1 MTLICSNGTV
11 NSNSFLLASI
21 FPVFR
26 RALETTIQCQ
36 DPWLIFIPDMDV
48 MDLETFLQ
56 HLQENHSKI
65 SISKDVRDLLQLQ
78 LDTAINEEVCHFE
91 DIADIE
97 NYSDRDTN
105 IEMESK
111 IPCELCGTLWNS
123 KEAGKSDLFFSSCSL
138 HRPATLTISAMC
150 VAKVWN
156 TISPKTRTKGRKP
169 NIIHQFNYL
178 ALTVTMKVFLEEP
191 SPKWLEVK
199 V

>member
-1 MTLICSNGTV
+1 MITSTYSKDLILLEVLDLSQTRCHQDVTIVCSNGTV

-36 DPWLIFIPDMDV
+36 DPWLILIPDLDV

-56 HLQENHSKI
+56 HPQENHSKM

-78 LDTAINEEVCHFE
+78 LDTAIKEEVCHFE

-97 NYSDRDTN
+97 NYSDRYTN

-156 TISPKTRTKGRKP
+156 TISPKTRTKDR
-169 NIIHQFNYL
+169 
-178 ALTVTMKVFLEEP
+178 
-191 SPKWLEVK
+191 
-199 V
+199 